1 MFLLGID
8 YGTGGA
14 KAAII
19 DTQGAVLSYSFE
31 EYPILTPRPGWSEH
45 DPDLYWEIACR
56 IIPKA
61 ITEAKID
68 PKQIRGLAT
77 SSALPSLVM
86 VDKDHNPINNAYNLM
101 DKRATEQVR
110 WLKEN
115 IGEKAIFEVSKNR
128 LDDHPGLVNLM
139 WEKAHRPDDFT
150 RIHKALT
157 IDGFITL
164 KLTGR
169 PTCHYSGAA
178 FFGVAYNLLERRFE
192 REILE
197 RIQIPQSILPDLFR
211 CEDIVGSVTSEASAA
226 TGLAP
231 GTPVAAGQVDC
242 NAGWIGAGAV
252 EEGDIQMN
260 LGTCGNFGVL
270 HRDTQFHDTMIAFAY
285 TSDSEHTYVTVP
297 TTTTGGQLLRYMRD
311 NFFQAEMAAH
321 SETGN
326 DPYDLMNAEAE
337 RVPPGSEGLVVLPF
351 LMGERTPIWDVYAR
365 GAVFGLSMNHT
376 RGHVIRAMM
385 ESVAYALYDSFVI
398 IKQTGRK
405 MNTPI
410 VLNEGGA
417 KSPLWRRIITDVFN
431 VPTVLVERRTGAPY
445 GDAILAGVAT
455 GVFED
460 FTVAKDWTQHVEPM
474 EPDSKNHQIYMDYFD
489 LYKNL
494 YEHLRD
500 DYRVLAALRE
510 RHHAS
515 QADQE
520 SKDRV

>member
-19 DTQGAVLSYSFE
+19 DTQGAVLSYCFE

-45 DPDLYWEIACR
+45 DPHLYWEIACR
-56 IIPKA
+56 IIRKA
-61 ITEAKID
+61 IAEAKVG
-68 PKQIRGLAT
+68 PKNIIGVAT

-101 DKRATEQVR
+101 DKRATKQVQ
-110 WLKEN
+110 WLKKN
-115 IGEKAIFEVSKNR
+115 IGEEAIFEVSKNR
-128 LDDHPGLVNLM
+128 LDDHPSLVNLM
-139 WEKAHRPDDFT
+139 WEKVHRPDDFK

-157 IDGFITL
+157 IDSFITL

-178 FFGVAYNLLERRFE
+178 FYGVAYDLLERRFD
-192 REILE
+192 REILD

-211 CEDIVGSVTSEASAA
+211 CEDIVGSVTSETAEA

-242 NAGWIGAGAV
+242 NAGWVGAGAT

-260 LGTCGNFGVL
+260 LGTCGNFGIL

-285 TSDSEHTYVTVP
+285 TTDSEHTFVTVP
-297 TTTTGGQLLRYMRD
+297 TTTTGGQLIRYMRD
-311 NFFQAEMAAH
+311 NFYQAELAAR
-321 SETGN
+321 SETG
-326 DPYDLMNAEAE
+326 DDVYDLINSEAE

-365 GAVFGLSMNHT
+365 GAIFGLSMHHT

-385 ESVAYALYDSFVI
+385 ESVAYALYDSFLI

-445 GDAILAGVAT
+445 GDALLAGVAT
-455 GVFED
+455 GVFDD
-460 FTVAKDWTQHVEPM
+460 FSVAKNWSRYVEPM
-474 EPDSKNHQIYMDYFD
+474 EPDPAVHDVYVQYFD
-489 LYKNL
+489 LYKQL
-494 YEHLRD
+494 YDHVKG
-500 DYRVLAALRE
+500 DYRTLAALRQKYHVSPDTMEE
-510 RHHAS
+510 RL
-515 QADQE
+515 
-520 SKDRV
+520 